1 MTAKKTSTTMGLKDR
16 LDFETFLS
24 NLSARFVKLESGE
37 IDGEIELALKHLA
50 EFFGVDRC
58 GLLKADA
65 EKKLAQVTHAW
76 YAEGIERVGGEV
88 NLQSLFPWSF
98 ERLVMKGE
106 VVRVPNFPILPPEA
120 ETDRQSWTVMGV
132 KSALM
137 LPLYIGKKIP
147 YLLVLNN
154 MSSETSW
161 PDVYIPRLRLLGEI
175 FVNALTRKIAE
186 DELKNSLAEI
196 LMLKEKIRAE
206 AEYLRSEINESR
218 SHEEIIGKS
227 DAVARLL
234 CMVEQVAP
242 TDSSVLI
249 LGETGTGKELVARAI
264 HRSSSRADKLMVM
277 VNCASLPSSLVES
290 ELFGRERG
298 AYTGALTKQ
307 IGRFELADGG
317 TIFLDEISELSLE
330 LQAKLLRVL
339 QEGQFERLGS
349 PKTIQLNVRIIAATN
364 RNLAEEMKKGN
375 FRPDLY
381 YRLNVFPIQVPPL
394 RERSDD
400 IPLLVWAF
408 IQEFGEKMGKQIT
421 RVSQQDM
428 ESLQSY
434 VWPGNIRELRN
445 IIEYSVIVNSGDTLR
460 VRLPDERRETPRITT
475 LQDMECQHITKALRL
490 TGGKIK
496 GSNGAARML
505 GLNPSTLYFRM
516 KKLGISFRDG

>member
-1 MTAKKTSTTMGLKDR
+1 MGLKDR

-24 NLSARFVKLESGE
+24 NLSARFVKLESAE
-37 IDGEIELALKHLA
+37 IDGEIELALKRLA
-50 EFFGVDRC
+50 EFFGVNRC
-58 GLLKADA
+58 GLIAVDQ
-65 EKKLAQVTHAW
+65 ERNLAHLTHAW
-76 YAEGIERVGGEV
+76 YAEGIERVMGEV

-98 ERLVMKGE
+98 MQLVIKGE
-106 VVRVPNFPILPPEA
+106 VVRVQNFEMLPPEA
-120 ETDRQSWTVMGV
+120 ETDRTSWSMMGV
-132 KSALM
+132 KSSLT
-137 LPLYIGKKIP
+137 LPLFLGKRVQ
-147 YLLVLNN
+147 YLLALNN
-154 MSSETSW
+154 ISREKSW

-175 FVNALTRKIAE
+175 FVNALTRKTAE

-307 IGRFELADGG
+307 IGRFELADCG

-394 RERSDD
+394 RERIDD

-428 ESLQSY
+428 ESLQRY
-434 VWPGNIRELRN
+434 AWPGNIRELRN

-475 LQDMECQHITKALRL
+475 LQDMECQHITTALRL

-516 KKLGISFRDG
+516 KKLGISFRDE